1 MTTSSGDQPAQPS
14 RDDAL
19 RLRKAKTIFL
29 RAQQVGLSE
38 REEIVDRECGDD
50 AALRA
55 LVLDLL
61 RGDQE
66 PLTAERLA
74 DDIRAAYEGS
84 TLGTPAEARGS
95 RIGRYRLI
103 ERLGEGGFGVV
114 FSAEQSE
121 PVKRRVALKIIKLGM
136 DTRQV
141 VARFEQERQ
150 ALAVL
155 DHPNIAKVF
164 DAGATETGR
173 PYFVMELCVGEPID
187 AYCDRHKLDIPKR
200 LELFEQVC
208 AAVQHAHT
216 KGIIHR
222 DIKPSNVLVSTQ
234 DGRALAKVI
243 DFGVAKATASR
254 LTEKTLFT
262 EHAQM
267 IGTPEYMSPE
277 QAEGS
282 LDVDT
287 RTDVYS
293 LGVLL
298 YHLLTGTTP
307 FEGTKLRSAGYAE
320 IQRIIREQDPPTPST
335 RVSQSTA
342 TIATVAARRDI
353 EPRRLSLI
361 IRGEL
366 DWIVMKSLE
375 KDRGRRY
382 ESASGLAAD
391 VRRFL
396 VGDAVA
402 AAPPSKAYKAKKFVR
417 RNRPLVFAIGAV
429 TVSLVAGVIAFAW
442 QARVASGQRDLAVQA
457 REAEAKQRQTAEAE
471 RDRAAR
477 VAEFMSDTLAG
488 AGPSVARGRDVTML
502 REMMDVAA
510 ARLDKGEL
518 KSAPD
523 AELSLRATIGT
534 TYNELSAM
542 PEAKRVLEDGLKLA
556 RATHPGDHTQTAEI
570 LNALATVYQDMGDF
584 EGAATLFRE
593 SLDMLRRLNPGDHLS
608 VSVGLNDFASALSSG
623 DKHDEADAVFRESLA
638 MARRLFPG
646 DHPDLATNLSN
657 FGAALF
663 VRGDYEQ
670 AEPVLAEA
678 LAINRRLHPGD
689 HPNTASTLADLGV
702 LRSRRG
708 DMAGAE
714 PLLRESLEM
723 STRLYDKDHP
733 EIARS
738 MSNLASFLR
747 DAGRL
752 EESQTLYTEAL
763 DVLKRTFPGDH
774 YRVAAAMN
782 NVGLVLSDRG
792 DNIGAAKYLRE
803 SIEMHR
809 RVGTGKDALLAVSMV
824 NLASIL
830 YASGDLPGAE
840 AMMRDGLQILK
851 DILPPDAPEVLS
863 VLANLQVVLQKQGK
877 LAEAEACALEALEG
891 RRRLL
896 GSEHFQT
903 LISIINLAGLYY
915 KQDKFHQA
923 IAILEQAEP
932 AARKVFVGD
941 LQDSLATLLTTL
953 ARSRAAL
960 GFDPDRFKQ
969 SERNY
974 LEAYEML
981 VNAQGPD
988 HVDATACAAFISEFY
1003 AAWAQAEPRKGY
1015 DLKAKAWIK
1024 PAKE

>member
-1 MTTSSGDQPAQPS
+1 MTDQSGQPAQPS

-29 RAQQVGLSE
+29 RAQDVGLSE

-74 DDIRAAYEGS
+74 DDIRAAYQGS

-173 PYFVMELCVGEPID
+173 PYFVMELCTGEPID
-187 AYCDRHKLDIPKR
+187 AYCDRHKLDISKR

-234 DGRALAKVI
+234 DGRASAKVI

-353 EPRRLSLI
+353 EPRRLSMI

-366 DWIVMKSLE
+366 DWIVMKALE

-391 VRRFL
+391 VRRFI
-396 VGDAVA
+396 VGDAVT
-402 AAPPSKAYKAKKFVR
+402 AAPPSKTYKAKKFVR
-417 RNRPLVFAIGAV
+417 RNRPLVLAIGAV
-429 TVSLVAGVIAFAW
+429 TVSLMAGVVAFAW

-457 REAEAKQRQTAEAE
+457 RQAEAKQREMAEAE
-471 RDRAAR
+471 RDRASR

-488 AGPSVARGRDVTML
+488 AGPSVARGRDIIML
-502 REMMDVAA
+502 REMMDAA
-510 ARLDKGEL
+510 VARLDKGEL
-518 KSAPD
+518 KASPD
-523 AELSLRATIGT
+523 AELSLRTTIGD
-534 TYNELSAM
+534 TYCELSAL

-556 RATHPGDHTQTAEI
+556 RATHPGDHAQTAEI

-593 SLDMLRRLNPGDHLS
+593 SLDMLRRIHPGDHLS
-608 VSVGLNDFASALSSG
+608 VSVAINDLASAISSA
-623 DKHDEADAVFRESLA
+623 DKHDDADVLYRESLA

-670 AEPVLAEA
+670 AEPVLVEA
-678 LAINRRLHPGD
+678 LAMKRRLYPGD
-689 HPNTASTLADLGV
+689 HPGTSGTLADLGV

-714 PLLRESLEM
+714 PLLRESLAM

-738 MSNLASFLR
+738 MTNLASFLR

-752 EESQTLYTEAL
+752 DDAKTLYTQAL
-763 DVLKRTFPGDH
+763 DLLKLAFPGDH

-782 NVGLVLSDRG
+782 NVGLVLSDLG
-792 DNIGAAKYLRE
+792 DNAGAATYLRE
-803 SIEMHR
+803 SIDMHR

-830 YASGDLPGAE
+830 YVNGDLPGAE

-851 DILPPDAPEVLS
+851 EILPPDSPDVLS

-877 LAEAEACALEALEG
+877 LVEAEACAIETLEG

-896 GSEHFQT
+896 GDEHFQT
-903 LISIINLAGLYY
+903 LLTTINVAQLYY
-915 KQDKFHQA
+915 KQDKFQQA
-923 IAILEQAEP
+923 VTILEQAEP
-932 AARKVFVGD
+932 ASRKVFVGD
-941 LQDSLATLLTTL
+941 LEGNLATLLTTM
-953 ARSRAAL
+953 ARARAAMA
-960 GFDPDRFKQ
+960 FDAARFKQ
-969 SERNY
+969 SELNY
-974 LEAYEML
+974 LEAHTLL
-981 VNAQGPD
+981 VKVNGAGE
-988 HVDATACAAFISEFY
+988 ASAIACAEFIAELYSS
-1003 AAWAQAEPRKGY
+1003 WDRAEPGKGY
-1015 DLKAKAWIK
+1015 DVKSKRWTSPPK
-1024 PAKE
+1024 Q